1 MDLEKPMTT
10 LKKSFKIHNT
20 STVRFII
27 HQRSNLYCVR
37 RSCEIFTSHND
48 IWMTS

>member
-20 STVRFII
+20 STVRFVL
-27 HQRSNLYCVR
+27 RKEKL
-37 RSCEIFTSHND
+37 
-48 IWMTS
+48 